1 MPEAETK
8 KAREVVINISNEPD
22 ARESLEIISH
32 DNTANTMNLE
42 TAEPSDSNATQD
54 VGTAA
59 FQNHADLI
67 PVIVVMPNPSQNTIN
82 QDDLQSI
89 APVSSSDNAALP
101 ENYQQLLDV
110 QLQNLLALVGL
121 HNQIGAALNSQSHT
135 DVSGNFDSFT
145 SSTSGIF
152 SSPTVGISSSDGSS
166 GMMQSITSLPQQATS
181 YSNPDLA
188 ITFSEENTV
197 QPSNILPNQLPFS
210 NHLPSVQSTGLILNS
225 SPCGLDLSASVSS
238 LAKPNI
244 NSMPS
249 LGFSDTF
256 TLYDQLN
263 DSLFQSSEQP
273 LVNFQGYSTPQSQD
287 TVQGQDLSSYF
298 QPQSSKGFQFTTSPR
313 FS

>member
-1 MPEAETK
+1 MRGK
-8 KAREVVINISNEPD
+8 S
-22 ARESLEIISH
+22 SEIISH
-32 DNTANTMNLE
+32 DNTANTTNLQ

-101 ENYQQLLDV
+101 DNYQQLLDV

-166 GMMQSITSLPQQATS
+166 GMMQTINFASATS
-181 YSNPDLA
+181 HIVFESR
-188 ITFSEENTV
+188 
-197 QPSNILPNQLPFS
+197 FS
-210 NHLPSVQSTGLILNS
+210 NHVLRREYSPTVKYPAKSVVIFKSLAIRSVHRLNS
-225 SPCGLDLSASVSS
+225 ELLTMWSGS
-238 LAKPNI
+238 
-244 NSMPS
+244 
-249 LGFSDTF
+249 
-256 TLYDQLN
+256 
-263 DSLFQSSEQP
+263 
-273 LVNFQGYSTPQSQD
+273 
-287 TVQGQDLSSYF
+287 
-298 QPQSSKGFQFTTSPR
+298 
-313 FS
+313 